1 MGHSRVVFR
10 SPEHMLRV
18 LHGHLQR
25 KRKGLRDICTSV
37 ELMLATGELSADAAT
52 KLVTSIASLLRADE
66 DLTTVECDILERDE
80 RHERILRERYPLL
93 SDTLLLVCICTIDGL
108 STAEV
113 ASIINRS
120 EKTVDHYRQ
129 EIRTTID
136 AKGVKK
142 NLQSILS
149 DIVGA

>member
-1 MGHSRVVFR
+1 
-10 SPEHMLRV
+10 MLRV

-25 KRKGLRDICTSV
+25 KRKGLRNIRTSV

-66 DLTTVECDILERDE
+66 DLTTVERDILERDE

-93 SDTLLLVCICTIDGL
+93 SDTLLLVCVCTIDGL

-113 ASIINRS
+113 ASIIHRS

-129 EIRTTID
+129 EIRTAID

-142 NLQSILS
+142 NLQSILC
-149 DIVGA
+149 DIAGA

>member
-1 MGHSRVVFR
+1 MGSTRVAYG

-25 KRKGLRDICTSV
+25 KRKGLRNILDSM
-37 ELMLATGELSADAAT
+37 ELMRASGELSGDVAK
-52 KLVTSIASLLRADE
+52 KLMTSIASLLRADE
-66 DLTTVECDILERDE
+66 QLTTVERDILERDDRLE
-80 RHERILRERYPLL
+80 HILRERYPLL
-93 SDTLLLVCICTIDGL
+93 SETQIIVCVCTIDGL

-129 EIRTTID
+129 EIRAAID

-142 NLQSILS
+142 NLRSILCG
-149 DIVGA
+149 IVDV

>member
-1 MGHSRVVFR
+1 
-10 SPEHMLRV
+10 MLRV

-25 KRKGLRDICTSV
+25 KRKGLRNIRTSV

-66 DLTTVECDILERDE
+66 DLTTVERDILERDE

-93 SDTLLLVCICTIDGL
+93 SDTLLLVCVCTIDGL

-113 ASIINRS
+113 ASIIHRS

-129 EIRTTID
+129 EIRTAID

-142 NLQSILS
+142 NLQSILC